1 MSKRAVAFLF
11 PGQGSQSPGMG
22 RLMAGAF
29 PEARHVF
36 EEADDALGFAISR
49 ICFEGPEDRLR
60 LTEITQPALLATSI
74 ACERVLRTRG
84 VEPRW
89 VAGHSL
95 GEYSA
100 LVSAGGLTFVD
111 ALRLVHGRG
120 RYMQEAV
127 PVGEGAMAAVLGLS
141 AASVESLCAE
151 EGRGEVLSAANFNSP
166 EQIVIAGT
174 AAAVARAVAAAPARG
189 ARRAIPLAVSAPFH
203 CELMRPAADR
213 LAADLKR
220 TTFAD
225 LSCPLIANVDSRP
238 LQRGEEARESLIRQV
253 TAPVRWETC
262 VREAVRLGAVTL
274 IEVGPG
280 RVLSGLVRRI
290 VPQARVVNVEDPA
303 SLERTLGVLSERRG
317 TE

>member
-1 MSKRAVAFLF
+1 VAALL
-11 PGQGSQSPGMG
+11 
-22 RLMAGAF
+22 RN
-29 PEARHVF
+29 PE
-36 EEADDALGFAISR
+36 E
-49 ICFEGPEDRLR
+49 RLR

-74 ACERVLRTRG
+74 ACERVLRAGG

-100 LVSAGGLTFVD
+100 LVSTGGLTFVD
-111 ALRLVHGRG
+111 ALRLVHRRG

-127 PVGEGAMAAVLGLS
+127 PVGAGAMAAVLGLC
-141 AASVESLCAE
+141 AAAVEALCGE
-151 EGRGEVLSAANFNSP
+151 EGRGDVLSAANFNSP

-189 ARRAIPLAVSAPFH
+189 ARRAIPLQVSAPFH
-203 CELMRPAADR
+203 CALMRPAAER
-213 LAADLKR
+213 LAADLQE
-220 TTFAD
+220 TAFAD

-238 LQRGEEARESLIRQV
+238 LRGGEEARESLLRQV
-253 TAPVRWETC
+253 TAPVRWEAC
-262 VREAVRLGAVTL
+262 VREAVRLGAETL

-290 VPQARVVNVEDPA
+290 VPQSQMLNVEDPA
-303 SLERTLGVLSERRG
+303 SLEKTLGVLAERGG
-317 TE
+317 TG

>member
-1 MSKRAVAFLF
+1 MSRWAVAFLF

-22 RLMAGAF
+22 RLMAEAF
-29 PEARHVF
+29 LEAREAF
-36 EEADDALGFAISR
+36 EQADAALGFSISE
-49 ICFEGPEDRLR
+49 ICFEGPEERLR

-74 ACERVLRTRG
+74 ACERVLRARG

-111 ALRLVHGRG
+111 ALRLVHHRG

-127 PVGEGAMAAVLGLS
+127 PVGAGAMAAILGLS
-141 AASVESLCAE
+141 AASVEALCSE

-189 ARRAIPLAVSAPFH
+189 ARRAIPLPVSAPFH
-203 CELMRPAADR
+203 CELMRPAAER
-213 LAADLKR
+213 LAVDLAA
-220 TTFAD
+220 TAFSD

-238 LQRGEEARESLIRQV
+238 LRAGEDARASLLRQV
-253 TAPVRWETC
+253 TAPVRWEAC
-262 VREAVRLGAVTL
+262 VRETVRLGAEALV
-274 IEVGPG
+274 EVGPG

-290 VPQARVVNVEDPA
+290 APQAQVLNVEDPT
-303 SLERTLGVLSERRG
+303 SLKKSLDLLSERG
-317 TE
+317 ELA